1 MDITNKKINPPIKI
15 LKNMYS
21 NSTPNPYSTN
31 FLSCVPHSENSKNK
45 FPKLISVKKK
55 KII

>member
-1 MDITNKKINPPIKI
+1 
-15 LKNMYS
+15 MYS